1 MPDTPRKASLLVVF
15 LIVFIDLIGFGIVL
29 PLLPL
34 YAEHFKP
41 ENPGLTIGLLMASFS
56 AMQFLFAPMWG
67 RLSDRIGRRPVLM
80 IGLAGSVVFYLLFAV
95 ASTAES
101 LALLFLSRIGAGIA
115 GATISTAHAYIADVT
130 SLENRTKGMALVGAA
145 FGLGFTFGP
154 MFAWLAVDIEG
165 QGLGPGPGYAA
176 SALSAVA
183 LLLAWFRLA
192 ESLKPGQPHAAR
204 KWFDFNSLAQ
214 ACRIPSVGLLL
225 LTSFICVFSFGN
237 FESTLSLTL
246 RERFDFG
253 IREICQTFAFIG
265 IVLMLVQGGIVRR
278 FAGKVRETVLAAFG
292 ALLEI
297 FGFSMLCLAGAEYTR
312 GVLMLSLAI
321 IVSGFAF
328 ITPSLNALISR
339 RSDPARQG
347 SILGVA
353 QSISSLAR
361 ILGPMFAVPL
371 LYWNQPLN
379 ADGSREL
386 SSAPFWLGIALMCVG
401 LVLVIVADTRGRD
414 YPGAAAR
421 PIEPTAGMESEL

>member
-1 MPDTPRKASLLVVF
+1 MPETSRKASLLIIF
-15 LIVFIDLIGFGIVL
+15 LIVFVDLIGFGIVL

-34 YAEHFKP
+34 YAEHFAIEHK
-41 ENPGLTIGLLMASFS
+41 GLTIGLLMASFS
-56 AMQFLFAPMWG
+56 AMQFIFAPMWG
-67 RLSDRIGRRPVLM
+67 RISDRIGRRPVLL
-80 IGLAGSVVFYLLFAV
+80 IGLAGSVVFYLLFAA
-95 ASTAES
+95 ASIWPS
-101 LALLFLSRIGAGIA
+101 LALLFVSRIGAGIA

-154 MFAWLAVDIEG
+154 MFAWLAVDVEG

-176 SALSAVA
+176 SALSGVA
-183 LLLAWFRLA
+183 FLLAWFKLA

-204 KWFDFNSLAQ
+204 KWFDFNSLAE
-214 ACRIPSVGLLL
+214 ACRIPSVGVLL

-237 FESTLSLTL
+237 FETTLSLTL
-246 RERFDFG
+246 RGRFHFEL
-253 IREICQTFAFIG
+253 RQVCQTFAFIG
-265 IVLMLVQGGIVRR
+265 IVLLIVQGGIVRR
-278 FAGKVRETVLAAFG
+278 LAGKVRETMLAGAG

-297 FGFSMLCLAGAEYTR
+297 FGFSMLCLAGADSTR
-312 GVLMLSLAI
+312 GMLMLALAI

-361 ILGPMFAVPL
+361 ILGPMCALPL
-371 LYWNQPLN
+371 LYWNPALEP
-379 ADGSREL
+379 GEPREL
-386 SSAPFWLGIALMCVG
+386 SSAPYWFGIALMVAG
-401 LVLVIVADTRGRD
+401 VLLVLIADKRGHD
-414 YPGAAAR
+414 YPGAAATAL
-421 PIEPTAGMESEL
+421 EPTTGMDAEL